1 MTDGNRVPRDGAG
14 LLDGRTVVVTRP
26 RGQADPLVGALRGRG
41 ARVVEYPTIR
51 IRPPRE
57 VEPLR
62 RALERVEGYDWV
74 VFTSVN
80 GVRHVLEELDELGRG
95 PAALEEVRLAAIGP
109 STAGSLEEAGLDVD
123 VVPEEYRAEAL
134 ADALRRAGAADGAR
148 VLLARAAEAR
158 DVLRERLEAGGA
170 SVDEVTAYETEPGR
184 PDDADLE
191 RRMREGEIDW
201 LTFTASSTVRNFV
214 RMAGTRIGPARVACI
229 GPITARTA
237 RELGLPVHAVADE
250 YTVPGLVR
258 ALTEAERTRAEGG

>member
-1 MTDGNRVPRDGAG
+1 MSGGSPA
-14 LLDGRTVVVTRP
+14 DGRPLEGRTIVVTRP
-26 RGQADPLVGALRGRG
+26 RDQADPLSRALRDRG
-41 ARVVEYPTIR
+41 AGVVEYPTIR
-51 IRPPRE
+51 IRAPRE
-57 VEPLR
+57 VAPLR
-62 RALERVEGYDWV
+62 RALERIGTYDWA

-80 GVRHVLEELDELGRG
+80 GVRHVLDELEALGLGRDVLG
-95 PAALEEVRLAAIGP
+95 NVRLAAIGP
-109 STAGSLEEAGLDVD
+109 STAGTLEEAGLTVD
-123 VVPEEYRAEAL
+123 VVPDEYRAEAL
-134 ADALRRAGAADGAR
+134 ADAVLRAGASGGGR

-158 DVLRERLEAGGA
+158 DVLRERLEEAGA
-170 SVDEVTAYETEPGR
+170 DVDEVTAYVTERGR
-184 PDDADLE
+184 PEEVDIE

-258 ALTEAERTRAEGG
+258 ALTEAERSRGDAGG